1 LRSLAT
7 FSPSPYRN
15 ADGSLTADAV
25 AGKAVFEAKGCGGCH
40 GGAPFTVSAG
50 VAGLRDVGTIKPASG
65 NRLGA
70 ALSGIDVPT
79 LRDVWAT
86 APYLHDGSAA
96 NLSAAVLAHAGTTIT
111 DTDLTNLVSYLRQ
124 IGSEELG
131 PGVSVNVPPSVA
143 LTSPAAGATFTQGT
157 AITLSANA
165 ADTDGSVSKV
175 EFFDGNTLVGTDS
188 AAPYTLSWTGAATG
202 AHTLAARAQ
211 DNAGATTTSASVSI
225 TVTAPLVL
233 PVSVGEWTFNTASGT
248 TSPDTSGKG
257 KTLTLGTG
265 VRFVTNGLVG
275 PALQLLGTSSPNG
288 AATSSAVVTTSTSFS
303 VSGWIRFDQLP
314 GCKNQAMASQDAS
327 NVSGFT
333 LGITGP
339 CNGQQGVFTFVMR
352 SSNSSF
358 ATQNTAASTSAPA
371 LTRWYHLTGVRNTT
385 ANTMA
390 LYVDGAKVRTIT
402 NSAKWSATGAFVVGR
417 AKSSGSARDPAY
429 ASIDSVRAFN
439 RALTD
444 AEVTTLFQAAR

>member
-1 LRSLAT
+1 MRSDRAT
-7 FSPSPYRN
+7 GILEAR
-15 ADGSLTADAV
+15 
-25 AGKAVFEAKGCGGCH
+25 VF
-40 GGAPFTVSAG
+40 G
-50 VAGLRDVGTIKPASG
+50 VEASG
-65 NRLGA
+65 
-70 ALSGIDVPT
+70 
-79 LRDVWAT
+79 
-86 APYLHDGSAA
+86 
-96 NLSAAVLAHAGTTIT
+96 
-111 DTDLTNLVSYLRQ
+111 
-124 IGSEELG
+124 G
-131 PGVSVNVPPSVA
+131 PPPNVPPTVA
-143 LTSPAAGATFTQGT
+143 LTSPAAGASFIQGS
-157 AITLSANA
+157 AITLSASA
-165 ADTDGSVSKV
+165 ADTDGSLSKV
-175 EFFDGNTLVGTDS
+175 EFFDGSTLVGTDS
-188 AAPYTLSWTGAATG
+188 AAPYTLSWTGAAVG
-202 AHTLAARAQ
+202 AHTLAARAH
-211 DNAGATTTSASVSI
+211 DNAGATTTSATVSI
-225 TVTAPLVL
+225 TVTAPPAL

-275 PALQLLGTSSPNG
+275 PALQLVGTSSPNG
-288 AATSSAVVTTSTSFS
+288 AATSSAVITTSVSFS

-314 GCKNQAMASQDAS
+314 SCRNQAMASQDAS

-339 CNGQQGVFTFVMR
+339 CNGQPGVFTFVMR
-352 SSNSSF
+352 SSNSST
-358 ATQNTAASTSAPA
+358 ATQNTAAGSSAPA

-390 LYVDGAKVRTIT
+390 LYVDGAKVRSIT
-402 NSAKWSATGAFVVGR
+402 NTTKWSATGGFVVGR